1 MSQKERLKI
10 CFDMGPALQG
20 RAGLGRYAGEL
31 LAALR
36 RVEPQHDYVAFHNRG
51 PARQGLPAAL
61 ADLPQHSVPL
71 GNIPWRLSTL
81 PVYFLG
87 GWQDRRLP
95 ACDIFHATDQLLPR
109 LRRARSVFTL
119 YDVAFVL
126 RPETHTRQ
134 NRWFLSLM
142 IPRFLRAADA
152 VIAISECSKRDAVRL
167 YGVDADKIRVIYLAA
182 DARFRPAPPAV
193 QAAAR
198 ARYELP
204 ARFLLYVGAIEPRK
218 NLTML
223 LDAYRML
230 LQEDAELRLVV
241 AGPYGWLYAPFL
253 KRLDAL
259 GLRERV
265 VFTGWVAGE
274 DLPALYAAAEAFVY
288 PSLYEGFGLP
298 VLEALACGT
307 PVVCSDTS
315 SLPEVA
321 GDAALLVAPGDAA
334 GWAAALRR
342 VLSDAPLRAEMRRRG
357 LAQAARFRW
366 EETARQTLAVYRE
379 LI

>member
-1 MSQKERLKI
+1 MRI
-10 CFDMGPALQG
+10 CFDVGPALQG
-20 RAGLGRYAGEL
+20 RAGLGRYAAEL
-31 LAALR
+31 LAALL
-36 RVEPQHDYVAFHNRG
+36 RVGPEHQYIGFHNRG
-51 PARQGLPAAL
+51 PVRQGLDRPL
-61 ADLPQHSVPL
+61 AGLPQHIVPL
-71 GNIPWRLSTL
+71 SNVPWRLGTL
-81 PVYFLG
+81 PAYLLG

-109 LRRARSVFTL
+109 LRQARSVFTL
-119 YDVAFVL
+119 YDVAFAL
-126 RPETHTRQ
+126 RPETHTRP

-167 YGVDADKIRVIYLAA
+167 YGIEPSKIRVIYLAA
-182 DARFRPAPPAV
+182 DARFRPASPAA

-198 ARYELP
+198 SRYELP
-204 ARFLLYVGAIEPRK
+204 ARYILFVGAIEPRK
-218 NLTML
+218 NLSML
-223 LDAYRML
+223 LDAYAPL
-230 LQEDAELRLVV
+230 LNDDPELRLVI

-253 KRLDAL
+253 KRLDEL

-265 VFTGWVAGE
+265 YFPGWVAGE

-298 VLEALACGT
+298 ALEALACGT
-307 PVVCSDTS
+307 PVVCSDAS

-321 GDAALLVAPGDAA
+321 GDAALLVAPEDAA
-334 GWAAALRR
+334 GWTAALRR
-342 VLSDAPLRAEMRRRG
+342 VLSDGTLRSEMRARG
-357 LAQAARFRW
+357 LRQAARFSW
-366 EETARQTLAVYRE
+366 DKTARQTLAVYRE